1 MLSRDIGRLS
11 LRKQQGL
18 AQARSPQAASQ
29 CFQSGISFLFSK
41 PTPVGFFLL
50 TDRFPHAA
58 SARQTPVGS
67 SRRFAHL
74 SLRLLL
80 LLIGMFT
87 AALGVALTTV
97 ADLGTTPISTVPYVF
112 TVLTGYSFGTT
123 TFFVNIFLVAGQ
135 VLLLRRRF
143 SLWNL
148 LQIPTVLIFG
158 ICIDLA
164 MAIVSPHAPAGWW
177 TGLLMSISGNFV
189 LALGIVMQIR
199 SKTIV
204 QPGEGFVLAAA
215 AVTRKSFGS
224 VKIVND
230 VTLSLIA
237 ASIGFVC
244 AGELIGVREGTVLSA
259 VLVGLF
265 AKLIVK
271 FVDRLGVFVQAGA
284 AAIQEPQPPQP
295 HESAITAIQTSE
307 ETNDQ
312 LTDERSSVQN
322 RQ

>member
-1 MLSRDIGRLS
+1 MRL
-11 LRKQQGL
+11 RI
-18 AQARSPQAASQ
+18 RSPQAVSQ

-58 SARQTPVGS
+58 SASPNTRWL
-67 SRRFAHL
+67 L

-237 ASIGFVC
+237 AGIGFVC

>member
-1 MLSRDIGRLS
+1 M
-11 LRKQQGL
+11 QGSC
-18 AQARSPQAASQ
+18 ACASALPKRYLNVFNPAYHF
-29 CFQSGISFLFSK
+29 CFQSRHPSAFFFCLTVFLM
-41 PTPVGFFLL
+41 PPV
-50 TDRFPHAA
+50 P
-58 SARQTPVGS
+58 RQTPVGS

-224 VKIVND
+224 IKIVND

-237 ASIGFVC
+237 AGIGLVC

>member
-1 MLSRDIGRLS
+1 M
-11 LRKQQGL
+11 
-18 AQARSPQAASQ
+18 P
-29 CFQSGISFLFSK
+29 
-41 PTPVGFFLL
+41 PV
-50 TDRFPHAA
+50 P
-58 SARQTPVGS
+58 RQTPVGS

-97 ADLGTTPISTVPYVF
+97 ANLGTTPISTVPYVL

-224 VKIVND
+224 IKIVND

-237 ASIGFVC
+237 AGIGLVC

-295 HESAITAIQTSE
+295 HESAITAIRTSE

>member
-1 MLSRDIGRLS
+1 M
-11 LRKQQGL
+11 
-18 AQARSPQAASQ
+18 P
-29 CFQSGISFLFSK
+29 
-41 PTPVGFFLL
+41 PV
-50 TDRFPHAA
+50 P
-58 SARQTPVGS
+58 RQTPVGS

-224 VKIVND
+224 IKIVND

-237 ASIGFVC
+237 AGIGLVC
-244 AGELIGVREGTVLSA
+244 AGELIGVREGTVLYKPA
-259 VLVGLF
+259 RRLF
-265 AKLIVK
+265 KNLSRRSLMNQ
-271 FVDRLGVFVQAGA
+271 RLRPSRHPKRLTISSQ
-284 AAIQEPQPPQP
+284 
-295 HESAITAIQTSE
+295 
-307 ETNDQ
+307 TNDRPFKIANNKL
-312 LTDERSSVQN
+312 LTNSRSYCLSALSKVIFTCFIKVSKDY
-322 RQ
+322 RSHHCYRIY

>member
-1 MLSRDIGRLS
+1 M
-11 LRKQQGL
+11 
-18 AQARSPQAASQ
+18 P
-29 CFQSGISFLFSK
+29 
-41 PTPVGFFLL
+41 PV
-50 TDRFPHAA
+50 P
-58 SARQTPVGS
+58 RQTPVGS

-97 ADLGTTPISTVPYVF
+97 ADLGTTPISTVPYAF

-123 TFFVNIFLVAGQ
+123 TFFVNLFLVAGQ

-199 SKTIV
+199 S
-204 QPGEGFVLAAA
+204 
-215 AVTRKSFGS
+215 
-224 VKIVND
+224 
-230 VTLSLIA
+230 
-237 ASIGFVC
+237 
-244 AGELIGVREGTVLSA
+244 
-259 VLVGLF
+259 
-265 AKLIVK
+265 
-271 FVDRLGVFVQAGA
+271 
-284 AAIQEPQPPQP
+284 
-295 HESAITAIQTSE
+295 
-307 ETNDQ
+307 
-312 LTDERSSVQN
+312 
-322 RQ
+322 

>member
-1 MLSRDIGRLS
+1 M
-11 LRKQQGL
+11 
-18 AQARSPQAASQ
+18 P
-29 CFQSGISFLFSK
+29 
-41 PTPVGFFLL
+41 PVL
-50 TDRFPHAA
+50 
-58 SARQTPVGS
+58 RQTPVGS

-123 TFFVNIFLVAGQ
+123 TFFVNLFLVAGQ

-164 MAIVSPHAPAGWW
+164 MAIVSPHAQAGWW

-237 ASIGFVC
+237 AGIGLVC

-259 VLVGLF
+259 ILVGLF

-271 FVDRLGVFVQAGA
+271 VVDRLGVFVQAA
-284 AAIQEPQPPQP
+284 RRPFKNLSCPSLMNQRLRPSRHPKRTTISSQ
-295 HESAITAIQTSE
+295 
-307 ETNDQ
+307 TNDRP
-312 LTDERSSVQN
+312 LTIANNKLIPNSESN
-322 RQ
+322 RKPARKKSWRVFFYAPI

>member
-1 MLSRDIGRLS
+1 M
-11 LRKQQGL
+11 
-18 AQARSPQAASQ
+18 
-29 CFQSGISFLFSK
+29 
-41 PTPVGFFLL
+41 
-50 TDRFPHAA
+50 
-58 SARQTPVGS
+58 
-67 SRRFAHL
+67 
-74 SLRLLL
+74 
-80 LLIGMFT
+80 
-87 AALGVALTTV
+87 

-237 ASIGFVC
+237 AGIGFVC

>member
-41 PTPVGFFLL
+41 P
-50 TDRFPHAA
+50 
-58 SARQTPVGS
+58 TPVGS

-237 ASIGFVC
+237 AGIGFVC

>member
-1 MLSRDIGRLS
+1 M
-11 LRKQQGL
+11 
-18 AQARSPQAASQ
+18 P
-29 CFQSGISFLFSK
+29 
-41 PTPVGFFLL
+41 PV
-50 TDRFPHAA
+50 P
-58 SARQTPVGS
+58 RQTPVGS

-189 LALGIVMQIR
+189 LA
-199 SKTIV
+199 
-204 QPGEGFVLAAA
+204 AA

-237 ASIGFVC
+237 AGIGFVC

>member
-1 MLSRDIGRLS
+1 MFSMRYIISVFRAGTRRLF
-11 LRKQQGL
+11 
-18 AQARSPQAASQ
+18 
-29 CFQSGISFLFSK
+29 C
-41 PTPVGFFLL
+41 LL

-58 SARQTPVGS
+58 SAPPNTRWLLSPLCTSVAS
-67 SRRFAHL
+67 SAAPAHRHVH
-74 SLRLLL
+74 S
-80 LLIGMFT
+80 
-87 AALGVALTTV
+87 

-237 ASIGFVC
+237 AGIGFVC

>member
-1 MLSRDIGRLS
+1 MRL
-11 LRKQQGL
+11 RI
-18 AQARSPQAASQ
+18 RSPQAVSQ
-29 CFQSGISFLFSK
+29 CFQSGISFLFSE

-50 TDRFPHAA
+50 TDRFLMPPVP
-58 SARQTPVGS
+58 RQTPVGS

-164 MAIVSPHAPAGWW
+164 MAIVSPHAPADG
-177 TGLLMSISGNFV
+177 G
-189 LALGIVMQIR
+189 R
-199 SKTIV
+199 
-204 QPGEGFVLAAA
+204 
-215 AVTRKSFGS
+215 
-224 VKIVND
+224 
-230 VTLSLIA
+230 
-237 ASIGFVC
+237 AS
-244 AGELIGVREGTVLSA
+244 
-259 VLVGLF
+259 
-265 AKLIVK
+265 
-271 FVDRLGVFVQAGA
+271 
-284 AAIQEPQPPQP
+284 
-295 HESAITAIQTSE
+295 
-307 ETNDQ
+307 
-312 LTDERSSVQN
+312 
-322 RQ
+322 

>member
-1 MLSRDIGRLS
+1 
-11 LRKQQGL
+11 
-18 AQARSPQAASQ
+18 
-29 CFQSGISFLFSK
+29 
-41 PTPVGFFLL
+41 
-50 TDRFPHAA
+50 
-58 SARQTPVGS
+58 
-67 SRRFAHL
+67 
-74 SLRLLL
+74 
-80 LLIGMFT
+80 MFT

-189 LALGIVMQIR
+189 LVMQIR

-224 VKIVND
+224 IKIVND

-237 ASIGFVC
+237 AGIGLVC

-284 AAIQEPQPPQP
+284 AAILTISSQ
-295 HESAITAIQTSE
+295 
-307 ETNDQ
+307 TNDRPFKIANNKL
-312 LTDERSSVQN
+312 LTNSRSYCLSALSKVIFTCFIKVSKDY
-322 RQ
+322 RSHHCYRIY

>member
-1 MLSRDIGRLS
+1 M
-11 LRKQQGL
+11 
-18 AQARSPQAASQ
+18 P
-29 CFQSGISFLFSK
+29 
-41 PTPVGFFLL
+41 PV
-50 TDRFPHAA
+50 P
-58 SARQTPVGS
+58 RQTPVGS

-80 LLIGMFT
+80 LLICMFT

-123 TFFVNIFLVAGQ
+123 TFFVNLFLVAGQ

-237 ASIGFVC
+237 AGIGLVC

-259 VLVGLF
+259 ILVGLF

-271 FVDRLGVFVQAGA
+271 VVDRLGVFVQAGT
-284 AAIQEPQPPQP
+284 AAIQEPQLPQP

-307 ETNDQ
+307 ENNDQ
-312 LTDERSSVQN
+312 LTDERSSAHN

>member
-1 MLSRDIGRLS
+1 M
-11 LRKQQGL
+11 
-18 AQARSPQAASQ
+18 P
-29 CFQSGISFLFSK
+29 
-41 PTPVGFFLL
+41 PV
-50 TDRFPHAA
+50 P
-58 SARQTPVGS
+58 RQTPVGS

-164 MAIVSPHAPAGWW
+164 MAIVSPHAPAEWW

-224 VKIVND
+224 IKIVND

-237 ASIGFVC
+237 AGIGLVC

-312 LTDERSSVQN
+312 LTDERSSVQIAN
-322 RQ
+322 NKLLTNSRSYCLSALSKVIFTCFIKVSKDYRSHHCYRIY

>member
-1 MLSRDIGRLS
+1 M
-11 LRKQQGL
+11 
-18 AQARSPQAASQ
+18 P
-29 CFQSGISFLFSK
+29 
-41 PTPVGFFLL
+41 PV
-50 TDRFPHAA
+50 P
-58 SARQTPVGS
+58 RQTPVGS

-97 ADLGTTPISTVPYVF
+97 ADLGTTPISTVPYAF

-123 TFFVNIFLVAGQ
+123 TFFVNLFLVAGQ

-224 VKIVND
+224 IKIVND

-237 ASIGFVC
+237 AGIGLVC

-307 ETNDQ
+307 ENNDRSQTNVRPLKIANNKL
-312 LTDERSSVQN
+312 LTNSRSYCLSALSKVIFTCFIKVSKDY
-322 RQ
+322 

>member
-1 MLSRDIGRLS
+1 M
-11 LRKQQGL
+11 
-18 AQARSPQAASQ
+18 P
-29 CFQSGISFLFSK
+29 
-41 PTPVGFFLL
+41 PV
-50 TDRFPHAA
+50 P
-58 SARQTPVGS
+58 RQTPVGS

-112 TVLTGYSFGTT
+112 TVLTDYSFGTT
-123 TFFVNIFLVAGQ
+123 TFFVNLFLVAGQ

-224 VKIVND
+224 IKIVND

-237 ASIGFVC
+237 AGIGLVC

-284 AAIQEPQPPQP
+284 TAIQEPQPPQP

-307 ETNDQ
+307 ENNDQ
-312 LTDERSSVQN
+312 LTDERSSAQN

>member
-1 MLSRDIGRLS
+1 
-11 LRKQQGL
+11 
-18 AQARSPQAASQ
+18 
-29 CFQSGISFLFSK
+29 
-41 PTPVGFFLL
+41 
-50 TDRFPHAA
+50 
-58 SARQTPVGS
+58 
-67 SRRFAHL
+67 
-74 SLRLLL
+74 
-80 LLIGMFT
+80 
-87 AALGVALTTV
+87 
-97 ADLGTTPISTVPYVF
+97 
-112 TVLTGYSFGTT
+112 
-123 TFFVNIFLVAGQ
+123 
-135 VLLLRRRF
+135 
-143 SLWNL
+143 
-148 LQIPTVLIFG
+148 
-158 ICIDLA
+158 
-164 MAIVSPHAPAGWW
+164 
-177 TGLLMSISGNFV
+177 MSISGNFV

-237 ASIGFVC
+237 AGIGFVC

-295 HESAITAIQTSE
+295 HESAIRPSRHPKRLTISSQ
-307 ETNDQ
+307 TNDRPFKIANNKL
-312 LTDERSSVQN
+312 LTNSRSYCLSALSKVIFTCFIKVSKDY
-322 RQ
+322 RSHHCYRIY

>member
-1 MLSRDIGRLS
+1 MFSIRYIISVFRADTRRLFFFW
-11 LRKQQGL
+11 LTV
-18 AQARSPQAASQ
+18 
-29 CFQSGISFLFSK
+29 FLM
-41 PTPVGFFLL
+41 PPV
-50 TDRFPHAA
+50 P
-58 SARQTPVGS
+58 RQTPVGS

-97 ADLGTTPISTVPYVF
+97 ADLGTTPISTVPYAF

-123 TFFVNIFLVAGQ
+123 TFFVNLFLVAGQ

-224 VKIVND
+224 IKIVND

-237 ASIGFVC
+237 AGIGLVC

-307 ETNDQ
+307 ENNDQ
-312 LTDERSSVQN
+312 LTDERSSAQN

>member
-1 MLSRDIGRLS
+1 M
-11 LRKQQGL
+11 
-18 AQARSPQAASQ
+18 
-29 CFQSGISFLFSK
+29 
-41 PTPVGFFLL
+41 PTVP
-50 TDRFPHAA
+50 
-58 SARQTPVGS
+58 RQTPVGS

-87 AALGVALTTV
+87 AALGVVLTTV

-237 ASIGFVC
+237 AGIGFVC

>member
-1 MLSRDIGRLS
+1 M
-11 LRKQQGL
+11 
-18 AQARSPQAASQ
+18 P
-29 CFQSGISFLFSK
+29 
-41 PTPVGFFLL
+41 PV
-50 TDRFPHAA
+50 P
-58 SARQTPVGS
+58 RQTPVGS

-164 MAIVSPHAPAGWW
+164 MAIV
-177 TGLLMSISGNFV
+177 

-224 VKIVND
+224 IKIVND

-237 ASIGFVC
+237 AGIGLVC

>member
-1 MLSRDIGRLS
+1 M
-11 LRKQQGL
+11 
-18 AQARSPQAASQ
+18 P
-29 CFQSGISFLFSK
+29 
-41 PTPVGFFLL
+41 PV
-50 TDRFPHAA
+50 P
-58 SARQTPVGS
+58 RQTPVGS

-224 VKIVND
+224 IKIVND

-237 ASIGFVC
+237 AGIGLVC

-265 AKLIVK
+265 GERQK
-271 FVDRLGVFVQAGA
+271 FCVHGIIGA
-284 AAIQEPQPPQP
+284 RQTGASNE
-295 HESAITAIQTSE
+295 HEHQTQFS
-307 ETNDQ
+307 
-312 LTDERSSVQN
+312 
-322 RQ
+322 